1 METNIY
7 FEINQIDKELG
18 QALTDF
24 APLKLKPS
32 KLIQTTIKLENI
44 YGSIENIPSSELAK
58 LHNLSQNT
66 GNKHTFI
73 IKTDDE
79 SKRVIKYGFRK
90 HMTTYAVS
98 KIIHHDRRYVQLRY
112 NYLKKGMTI
121 WKVETSYKSVNFN
134 LCFQFKRLNLFQVI
148 EPLI

>member
-1 METNIY
+1 METNID
-7 FEINQIDKELG
+7 FEMDQINKELG
-18 QALTDF
+18 HALTDL

-44 YGSIENIPSSELAK
+44 YGSIENIPSSELTK
-58 LHNLSQNT
+58 LHSLSQDA
-66 GNKHTFI
+66 GSKHTFI
-73 IKTDDE
+73 LKTDSE
-79 SKRVIKYGFRK
+79 SKRVIEYGFRK
-90 HMTTYAVS
+90 HMTTYEVS
-98 KIIHHDRRYVQLRY
+98 KIIRHDRRYVQRRY

-134 LCFQFKRLNLFQVI
+134 LCFQLKHLNLFQVI